1 MKSKLILFFTGFLQV
16 SLVSAQTFFI
26 ASRCIIGIVVCGF
39 AISFV
44 WTINVKRVA
53 FGGWIDR
60 IIYASGA
67 SSGAIVGF
75 ILADLV
81 TR

>member
-1 MKSKLILFFTGFLQV
+1 MKSKVILFLTGFLQV

-26 ASRCIIGIVVCGF
+26 ASRFILGIILCGF
-39 AISFV
+39 AISLV

-67 SSGAIVGF
+67 SAGAVVGF
-75 ILADLV
+75 ILADWMV
-81 TR
+81 K

>member
-1 MKSKLILFFTGFLQV
+1 MKSKTILFLTGFLQV

-26 ASRCIIGIVVCGF
+26 ASRFILGIILCGF

-60 IIYASGA
+60 IVYASGA
-67 SSGAIVGF
+67 SAGAVVGF
-75 ILADLV
+75 ILADWMV
-81 TR
+81 K